1 MLQNPASATDTPT
14 TMMTFFSK
22 PGPMLWLLLSA
33 PGFALAQAEPTPSS
47 NSNTSSAAEQPQ
59 AAAVG
64 LPVANSAVAVNSQS
78 QAQVAAGQA
87 EPAALVN
94 SEPLAA
100 EGEAGGVEAKA
111 AADGQ
116 LISRNIASIGLTGQ
130 ALVDHQASQLL
141 QAMSYAVR
149 SLNYR
154 GLLSYE
160 HGTAIDTLRIA
171 HKVDN
176 GREYERVYHLNGLPA
191 EYLSQGRSLACQATG
206 DKILRGANLRLGDK
220 LLKLADL
227 YHFQIPGLQRVAG
240 RPAFM
245 LRVIPKGKYRFGYNI
260 AIDKQ
265 TGFPL
270 MTEVVGPRRAIM
282 ERFQFVDI
290 EFNALIAAAEL
301 QASSDDSI
309 KLDDSGCDQQAQL
322 GKQSWEAGWLPD
334 GFVFVGQKASSKGGD
349 LLMFTDGLSAISV
362 FVDQVE
368 KEKLIEGRAVIGAT
382 VIYIS
387 KLKMANKLYS
397 ITVVGEVPG
406 ATALKVG
413 ESLRPYSPGRPA
425 VVESV
430 PGKAT

>member
-1 MLQNPASATDTPT
+1 
-14 TMMTFFSK
+14 
-22 PGPMLWLLLSA
+22 MLWFLLSA
-33 PGFALAQAEPTPSS
+33 PGLAFAQAESIPSS
-47 NSNTSSAAEQPQ
+47 NSNANAASAVGQPQ
-59 AAAVG
+59 SAG
-64 LPVANSAVAVNSQS
+64 TDLPT
-78 QAQVAAGQA
+78 AQFVAAGNPSLADDAAKNSASDA
-87 EPAALVN
+87 EPNLDALA
-94 SEPLAA
+94 SSRPAAA
-100 EGEAGGVEAKA
+100 ESGIASAEAKPG
-111 AADGQ
+111 ADGQ
-116 LISRNIASIGLTGQ
+116 RINHNIAAIGLTGQ
-130 ALVDHQASQLL
+130 ALVNHQASQLL

-171 HKVDN
+171 HKVDG

-191 EYLSQGRSLACQATG
+191 EYLSRGRLLACQATG

-270 MTEVVGPRRAIM
+270 MTEVVGARRAIM

-290 EFNALIAAAEL
+290 EFDALITPEEL
-301 QASSDDSI
+301 QAASVDSVELESDDCEQNSRF
-309 KLDDSGCDQQAQL
+309 GA
-322 GKQSWEAGWLPD
+322 QSWEASWLPD

-362 FVDQVE
+362 FVDQVD
-368 KEKLIEGRAVIGAT
+368 KEQLIEGRAVIGAT

-413 ESLRPYSPGRPA
+413 ESVRPYSPGQSA
-425 VVESV
+425 VIDSD
-430 PGKAT
+430 PGEAT